1 MWLSMFKQ
9 KMWACYV
16 TPGPCYM
23 CFVDLIIL
31 SARMPAYLTICVCV
45 SVALRLSHH
54 GSPLIRPDRCYYIE
68 MRAVMYASVM
78 WTCPLLLDGT

>member
-1 MWLSMFKQ
+1 MFKQ
-9 KMWACYV
+9 KLWVCYV
-16 TPGPCYM
+16 THVPCYM

-31 SARMPAYLTICVCV
+31 SARVTICVCVCVCVCV